1 MLLLAPALVFVVGV
15 LAYPLGLELWLSLTD
30 AQVGEDGTFIGL
42 GNFRYLARQP
52 TFHQAL
58 VNTATYSLV
67 STAVKL
73 ALGLGMA
80 LALAR
85 RFRGRRLVY
94 AFLFLPFMFPTVMGT
109 VAWYY
114 LFSNVHGGIN
124 YALTAAHLTREPIGF
139 LGSGPLPMA
148 SVITVNV
155 WHGTALFGVLLLAGL
170 RAIPSELLDAA
181 RVDTANAVQ
190 RFFHV
195 VLPLLQPA
203 LLLATLLSILGTF
216 GDFAIVYLL
225 TNGGP
230 ANHTTIVSTMAFQI
244 ALRDGAV
251 GVGSAVAISLLPV
264 YLVGLAGMLRLVSR
278 R

>member
-1 MLLLAPALVFVVGV
+1 MLAPALVFVVGV
-15 LAYPLGLELWLSLTD
+15 LAYPLGLEMWLSLTD
-30 AQVGEDGTFIGL
+30 AQVGEAGTFIGL

-58 VNTATYSLV
+58 ANTAVYSLV

-73 ALGLGMA
+73 VLGMGMA

-109 VAWYY
+109 IAWYY
-114 LFSNVHGGIN
+114 LFSNVHGAIN
-124 YALTAAHLTREPIGF
+124 YALTVAHLVREPIGF

-170 RAIPSELLDAA
+170 RAIPANLLDAA
-181 RVDTANAVQ
+181 RVDAATALQ
-190 RFFHV
+190 RFLHIL
-195 VLPLLQPA
+195 LPLLQPA

-216 GDFAIVYLL
+216 GDFAIVHLL

-230 ANHTTIVSTMAFQI
+230 ANRTTIVSTMAFQI

-251 GVGSAVAISLLPV
+251 GVGAAVAVSLLPV
-264 YLVGLAGMLRLVSR
+264 YLLGLAYMLRLVSR